1 MVLQIEDKNK
11 LYQKFFSFFPKIY
24 KQKKVFYSMF
34 VNKKGG
40 LEIRYVVLLA
50 LALVVLVVIIL
61 LFTGGIAEF
70 GGKFRSIFADI
81 WKMKP
86 DLK

>member
-1 MVLQIEDKNK
+1 ML
-11 LYQKFFSFFPKIY
+11 
-24 KQKKVFYSMF
+24 

-70 GGKFRSIFADI
+70 GGKFRSIFTDI
-81 WKMKP
+81 WNMKP
-86 DLK
+86 EIK